1 MRDVSFA
8 LVLYGD
14 LVLFIFLYAFVNR
27 HRRLIGFHLG
37 MNIAMAVGG
46 IVALSTGI
54 LLIFQYPFHF
64 TVITILATT
73 IGMGAGALFGA
84 LFDYQTMLSGLING
98 LMVGMMAPMLG
109 AILREQFFFMIVLEI
124 LICLIIMILIVAVRR
139 S

>member
-1 MRDVSFA
+1 MLDVTFA

-14 LVLFIFLYAFVNR
+14 LVLFIFLYVYVNR

-37 MNIAMAVGG
+37 MNIAMVMGG

-54 LLIFQYPFHF
+54 LLIYQYPFHF
-64 TVITILATT
+64 TVITILATA

-84 LFDYQTMLSGLING
+84 LFDYQTMLTGLING

-124 LICLIIMILIVAVRR
+124 LICLIIMILLVAVRR